1 MWRRDALIALCA
13 LVVAC
18 ADPAPAEAPAPEA
31 DHAQAEAGVRA
42 LFAAIAR
49 SDCDMLATTLTS
61 VHSRPDCET
70 FVQDQNANQFRLVE
84 ILGSATDGRDHSAV
98 IVRTRV
104 SRGGHLRVVLVRAN
118 YAEGRWT
125 FAF

>member
-1 MWRRDALIALCA
+1 MWRRDALIGVCL

-18 ADPAPAEAPAPEA
+18 ADPQAPVAGPEA
-31 DHAQAEAGVRA
+31 DHAQAEAGVRE

-49 SDCDMLATTLTS
+49 SDCDALATTLSS

-104 SRGGHLRVVLVRAN
+104 SRGGHLRVVLVRAT
-118 YAEGRWT
+118 YTEGRWT